1 MDQNIS
7 AAMDCLTHGVYVI
20 GTHVDETE
28 NLMTAAWVSQASGR
42 PETVT
47 VAIGKNHYTAELIQ
61 KAGSFTVSMLTEE
74 QKDIAR
80 ICGFQTGRKVKK
92 TEQVGVEYTK
102 QRIPFV
108 AGCRAYLECR
118 LAGTQMISDHILF
131 IGEVTGGEAR
141 SGSNKESLQYHQ
153 AEFF

>member
-7 AAMDCLTHGVYVI
+7 AAMDCLAHGVYVI
-20 GTHVDETE
+20 GTHTEETD

-42 PETVT
+42 PKMVS
-47 VAIGKNHYTAELIQ
+47 VAVGKNHYTAELIQ
-61 KAGSFTVSMLTEE
+61 KAGCFTVSMLTEE

-80 ICGFQTGRKVKK
+80 TCGFQSGRKVKK
-92 TEQVGVEYTK
+92 TEQVDVEYTE

-108 AGCRAYLECR
+108 AGSRAYLECR
-118 LAGTQMISDHILF
+118 LADTQIVSDHVLF
-131 IGEVTGGEAR
+131 IGEVTGGELL
-141 SGSNKESLQYHQ
+141 SGSKKEFLQYHQ

>member
-1 MDQNIS
+1 
-7 AAMDCLTHGVYVI
+7 MDCLTHGVYVI
-20 GTHVDETE
+20 GTHADETE

-42 PETVT
+42 PKTVT

-80 ICGFQTGRKVKK
+80 ICGFQTGRKAKK

-118 LAGTQMISDHILF
+118 LTGAQMVSDHILF
-131 IGEVTGGEAR
+131 IGEVTGGAAL
-141 SGSNKESLQYHQ
+141 SGSKKESLQYHQ